1 MENFINKIKNSRFMQ
16 HKWVQFVVFLI
27 KNFLND
33 NCTQKAASLTYTTL
47 LSLVPILTLVLVTLS
62 LIPQLASA
70 KQQIQEAISRNLL
83 PSAGSQVAD
92 YIQQF
97 TSNAS
102 NLSVIGAVALLFT
115 TLSMLFT
122 IERAFNEIW
131 RVEKK
136 ETTLFN
142 LLRYWAIVT
151 IAPFVLGTAFIVS
164 STVQSLSFLN
174 QSFGGYAIDWAVWVH
189 IASVLVMTLGFVGI
203 YWFIPRCQV
212 RFKHALVAGIITGII
227 FELLKQFFGLAV
239 SNFTS
244 YEAVYGAFAALPLF
258 LLWVYISWNV
268 ILLGVEISYS
278 LTIFETDELHP
289 RHALFSL
296 MDMLNVLYRE
306 HKKGNAVN
314 EAGLRDVLGR
324 REMPNWYT
332 YITFLQDNNLITNSE
347 KDEYI
352 LKRSLQDYTLW
363 DFYQNLPYP
372 LPHRSDLQK
381 MQKYVPQ
388 SREWVALMAKNER
401 MLQRNFS
408 ISLADIFDTMQP
420 RQKPSPDDVDK
431 PEGKH
436 KINDN
441 SLVHGRE
448 KSGLSGGQI
457 SDVINKDQRIKD
469 TDKDRVAED
478 TAEQNAAVHHHGM
491 GANHNIGTDE
501 KNLDT
506 TMNPKHQKPNEPTHA
521 HPSTS
526 QPTGEE
532 YDALI
537 DYMGDD
543 HQSTHAP
550 KSRLAQHID
559 GIDTSYDAYMNAQNF
574 HESPNHQAQ
583 LGHPII
589 DQQGVDGF
597 IPSRLDGATDAL
609 KPAVQINDDG
619 LMRSAHPIK
628 RGNFIQRHLK
638 KLKHFIHEHTRD
650 DSHPHRDDHHP
661 SKSVQIIDERDN
673 PHKQG

>member
-1 MENFINKIKNSRFMQ
+1 MQ
-16 HKWVQFVVFLI
+16 HKWMQFVVFLI

-102 NLSVIGAVALLFT
+102 NLSLIGAVALLFT

-174 QSFGGYAIDWAVWVH
+174 QNFGGYAIDWAVWVH

-212 RFKHALVAGIITGII
+212 RFKHALIAGIITGII

-258 LLWVYISWNV
+258 LLWVYVSWNV

-278 LTIFETDELHP
+278 LTIFETDEMNP

-372 LPHRSDLQK
+372 LPHRTDLQK

-408 ISLADIFDTMQP
+408 ISLADIFDTMEP
-420 RQKPSPDDVDK
+420 RQKPDADDVDQPK
-431 PEGKH
+431 GKH

-441 SLVHGRE
+441 SLVQGRE

-469 TDKDRVAED
+469 TDKDRVVED
-478 TAEQNAAVHHHGM
+478 TAEQNAATNAQIHAAQIHAAQIHAQT
-491 GANHNIGTDE
+491 GAGE
-501 KNLDT
+501 PSLDT
-506 TMNPKHQKPNEPTHA
+506 TMSQKHNQPHA
-521 HPSTS
+521 HTPVKPSTR
-526 QPTGEE
+526 QPTGKE

-537 DYMGDD
+537 DYAGNDSD
-543 HQSTHAP
+543 VSNAP

-559 GIDTSYDAYMNAQNF
+559 GIDTSYDARMNEQNF
-574 HESPNHQAQ
+574 HETLNYQAQ
-583 LGHPII
+583 LGHPIVK
-589 DQQGVDGF
+589 QQGVDGF
-597 IPSRLDGATDAL
+597 IPNRLDGATDEL
-609 KPAVQINDDG
+609 KHAVQINDDG
-619 LMRSAHPIK
+619 LMRSANPIK
-628 RGNFIQRHLK
+628 RGSFIQREFK
-638 KLKHFIHEHTRD
+638 KLKRLIHEHTRD
-650 DSHPHRDDHHP
+650 DHHDHQP
-661 SKSVQIIDERDN
+661 KSVQIIDERDN